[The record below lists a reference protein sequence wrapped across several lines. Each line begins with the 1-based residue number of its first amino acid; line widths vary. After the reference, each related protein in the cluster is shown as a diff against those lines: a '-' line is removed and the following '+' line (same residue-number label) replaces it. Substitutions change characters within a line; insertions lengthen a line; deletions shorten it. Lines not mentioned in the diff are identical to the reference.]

1 MKKLQIAIS
10 LTVLLLPFSGCSR
23 ILLSTYGVS
32 KPKQFTEKELLAW
45 AKDYNIP
52 QRNLFTLDS
61 SYFSFLKNIDT
72 LKVENHHSYMSDRSQ
87 PLQAL
92 YYDKKGELVSY
103 QINCYAGGFPNLK
116 WNRNGNFET
125 FTPKIQAR
133 LDSTLTLKKYLT
145 FFNKVST
152 SKIVS
157 PDDYDY
163 VIVVYWNRFMGRQSK
178 RLVRY
183 VQENAKLSK
192 NKSVKIIYVNNDQI
206 YADRNH

>member
-1 MKKLQIAIS
+1 MKNLKIAICLS
-10 LTVLLLPFSGCSR
+10 ISLLLFSSCSK
-23 ILLSTYGVS
+23 ILISMYGVKNS
-32 KPKQFTEKELLAW
+32 KHFTEKELIAW

-52 QRNLFTLDS
+52 QEDVFTLDS

-72 LKVENHHSYMSDRSQ
+72 LEVENHHSYVSDRSQ

-92 YYDKKGELVSY
+92 YYDEKGDLVSY

-125 FTPKIQAR
+125 FTPKIQAP
-133 LDSTLTLKKYLT
+133 LDSTLTLKKHLA

-163 VIVVYWNRFMGRQSK
+163 VVVVYWNRFMGRQSK
-178 RLVRY
+178 RLIRY